1 MTCLGFLI
9 AVLEWCGACAPQ
21 MLFYMLAPALPAILQ
36 Q

>member
-1 MTCLGFLI
+1 MTCLGFL
-9 AVLEWCGACAPQ
+9 VLEWCGACAPQ